1 MNQDNILNEM
11 KKRMDGAI
19 SSLEK
24 ALSSMRTNRA
34 HTGLVENIIVDHDNL
49 VSYSELY
56 SFLKRVV
63 NAI

>member
-11 KKRMDGAI
+11 KKRMNGAI

-34 HTGLVENIIVDHDNL
+34 HTGLVENIIVD
-49 VSYSELY
+49 YQ
-56 SFLKRVV
+56 
-63 NAI
+63 